1 LPEWLPE
8 PVPIGRVGGN
18 KRVNAEEQAVS
29 IQTGPI
35 LIVEDIVQVR
45 ELLEMQL
52 QLKGYRVEGASDGQ
66 EALALIEAER
76 PAVIVSD
83 ILMPR
88 MDGFALAH
96 ALRKDPQTAAIPI
109 VFLSATYVSAEDER
123 FALNLGALRFLPK
136 PVDADQ
142 LFLAVADS
150 LTGQA
155 RPTPAMSE
163 RDFYVGYRQRL
174 EIKLRQK
181 AQQIGRNQQQMQN
194 LPPEQ
199 RETYRR
205 LVAEAQSQ
213 YDAIQAELTTL
224 TAMLQDTP

>member
-1 LPEWLPE
+1 
-8 PVPIGRVGGN
+8 VT
-18 KRVNAEEQAVS
+18 

-35 LIVEDIVQVR
+35 LIVEDIAQVR

-52 QLKGYRVEGASDGQ
+52 QLKGYRVVGASDGQ
-66 EALALIEAER
+66 DALELLAQEK
-76 PAVIVSD
+76 PAIVISD

-96 ALRKDPQTAAIPI
+96 ALRKAPQTAHIPI
-109 VFLSATYVSAEDER
+109 IFLSATYVSAEDER

-142 LFLAVADS
+142 LFLAVADA
-150 LTGQA
+150 LTGQTK
-155 RPTPAMSE
+155 PVTVTTMSE
-163 RDFYVGYRQRL
+163 RDFYLGYRQRL
-174 EIKLRQK
+174 ESKLRQK

-213 YDAIQAELTTL
+213 YDAIQAELTIL
-224 TAMLQDTP
+224 TKVLQETP

>member
-1 LPEWLPE
+1 MT
-8 PVPIGRVGGN
+8 
-18 KRVNAEEQAVS
+18 

-35 LIVEDIVQVR
+35 LIVEDIAQVR

-52 QLKGYRVEGASDGQ
+52 QLKGYRVVGASDGQ
-66 EALALIEAER
+66 EALELMAHEK
-76 PAVIVSD
+76 PAIVISD

-96 ALRKDPQTAAIPI
+96 AMRKSPQTVQIPI
-109 VFLSATYVSAEDER
+109 IFLSATYVSAEDER

-142 LFLAVADS
+142 LFLAVADA
-150 LTGQA
+150 LTGQTKPVA
-155 RPTPAMSE
+155 VTAMSE

-174 EIKLRQK
+174 EAKLRQK

-213 YDAIQAELTTL
+213 YDAIQAELTIL
-224 TAMLQDTP
+224 THVLQEMP

>member
-1 LPEWLPE
+1 
-8 PVPIGRVGGN
+8 V
-18 KRVNAEEQAVS
+18 A
-29 IQTGPI
+29 IQTGSI
-35 LIVEDIVQVR
+35 LVVEDITQVR

-52 QLKGYRVEGASDGQ
+52 QLKGYRVAGASDGQ
-66 EALALIEAER
+66 EALEAIAAEKPAL
-76 PAVIVSD
+76 VVSD

-96 ALRKDPQTAAIPI
+96 ALRKDPQMAHIPI
-109 VFLSATYVSAEDER
+109 IFLSATYVSAEDER

-142 LFLAVADS
+142 LFLAVADA
-150 LTGQA
+150 LTGQTQ
-155 RPTPAMSE
+155 PTALPSLSE
-163 RDFYVGYRQRL
+163 REFYAGYRQRL
-174 EIKLRQK
+174 ESKLRQK

-213 YDAIQAELTTL
+213 YDSIQAELTTL
-224 TAMLQDTP
+224 TQTLQDTE

>member
-1 LPEWLPE
+1 
-8 PVPIGRVGGN
+8 
-18 KRVNAEEQAVS
+18 VS

-35 LIVEDIVQVR
+35 LIVEDIAQVR

-52 QLKGYRVEGASDGQ
+52 MLKGYRVVGASDGQ
-66 EALALIEAER
+66 EALTLIEAEQ

-96 ALRKDPQTAAIPI
+96 ALRKDPQTAPIPI
-109 VFLSATYVSAEDER
+109 IFLSATYVSAEDER

-142 LFLAVADS
+142 LFLAVADA
-150 LTGQA
+150 LTGQSKPKA
-155 RPTPAMSE
+155 ALTMSE
-163 RDFYVGYRQRL
+163 REFYAGYRQRL
-174 EIKLRQK
+174 EGKLRQK

-224 TAMLQDTP
+224 TTMLQDTP

>member
-1 LPEWLPE
+1 
-8 PVPIGRVGGN
+8 
-18 KRVNAEEQAVS
+18 
-29 IQTGPI
+29 
-35 LIVEDIVQVR
+35 LIVEDIDQVR

-52 QLKGYRVEGASDGQ
+52 QLRGYRVEGASDGQ
-66 EALALIEAER
+66 EALTLIETER

-96 ALRKDPQTAAIPI
+96 ALRKDPETASIPI

-150 LTGQA
+150 LTGQD
-155 RPTPAMSE
+155 RPTAAMTE
-163 RDFYVGYRQRL
+163 RDFYAGYRQRL
-174 EIKLRQK
+174 EAKLRQK

-224 TAMLQDTP
+224 TTMLQDMP